1 MLVFR
6 WLFMLLMVASAVS
19 FVFYVGTGN
28 PRYKRLGIVI
38 LKWTIIAAVF
48 FFIVM
53 FAARLA

>member
-19 FVFYVGTGN
+19 FVFYVDTGN